1 VSAPDGAGGTRG
13 VGTGTH
19 QDLGVT
25 VQRDL
30 TGSGRLARGGETRFS
45 SLRLRSVGRAAPP
58 AGADA
63 ADGAPAAP
71 SLARAEEAGE
81 AEDEA
86 STASPSFRA
95 EEAPAR
101 AASPVRRLLR
111 WMGLG

>member
-1 VSAPDGAGGTRG
+1 MSAPDGAAGSRG
-13 VGTGTH
+13 VGAGTH
-19 QDLGVT
+19 QDLGVA

-71 SLARAEEAGE
+71 SRAAAEEASE
-81 AEDEA
+81 PEPEPPAA
-86 STASPSFRA
+86 S
-95 EEAPAR
+95 
-101 AASPVRRLLR
+101 SPVRRLLR
-111 WMGLG
+111 WLGLG

>member
-1 VSAPDGAGGTRG
+1 MSAPDGPAGARG

-19 QDLGVT
+19 QDLGVN

-71 SLARAEEAGE
+71 SLAEAEEAE
-81 AEDEA
+81 AAEPDPPA
-86 STASPSFRA
+86 AAPSPL
-95 EEAPAR
+95 
-101 AASPVRRLLR
+101 RRLLR
-111 WMGLG
+111 WLGLGRGPAGG